1 MQVTRPQ
8 SVNLAKM
15 RNTRTSRPKKPP
27 AKSRAIDAGAELGA
41 GADTAQSLAGP
52 SSGVGQAT
60 VVHGTE
66 PVPSIAPIPDVL
78 PNAPNAGALPDV
90 SGVKAPVDGPSRPMI
105 RQYELVERVKSYYP
119 TADEGLLNRAYVYA
133 MKMHGSQKRASG
145 DPYFS
150 HPLEVAGILTDLKLD
165 PATIVTALLHDTIED
180 TDATHNEIARLFG
193 EEIAQLVDGVTKLT
207 RLELTSEETKQAEN
221 FRKLILAISKDVRV
235 LLVKLADRLHNMRT
249 IGHIK
254 KSSSRQRIA
263 QETMDIYAPLA
274 GRMGMQNFRDELE
287 DLSFAVLYPEARDAV
302 KTRLDLKQ
310 SNSRELVVRIADE
323 IRRRLA
329 TVGVEAWVSGRTKK
343 PHSIW
348 RKMERRSISLEQLS
362 DIYGFRV
369 IVETVDDC
377 YRALG
382 VLHSAW
388 PAVPGRFKDY
398 ISTPKGNNYRSIH
411 TTVVGPERERVE
423 MQIRTLEMHEVDE
436 YGVAAH
442 WFYKDYVENG
452 PKKNIAASDELVA
465 PFRWLRRVV
474 EMLDQA
480 TPEEFLEHT
489 KLEMFQDQ
497 VFCFTPKGRLIALP
511 TGATPID
518 FAYAVHT
525 DIGDRCVGAQVNGRH
540 VPLRSEMRNGDEVE
554 IITTERQVP
563 PHGWED
569 IVKTGKARL
578 AIRAHRRR
586 SEREEHI
593 RLGRGLIESALRAEG
608 LPSDEAALEVALHD
622 LSAASTLDNMFE
634 QLGRSSLS
642 VDAVVQAMQKHFTP
656 EKPSRRPRMKG
667 AAVAA
672 AAGKAREQGQ
682 MPRRRPD
689 AVPITGAGP
698 GTGVIL
704 SPISMPIPGDRIVGI
719 VQPEKGVEVFRID
732 SPSLA
737 EFDEQPERWIDM
749 SWEIDP
755 EDHQLFA
762 ARVVLTLANSPGAL
776 GDVATVTGKHGANIE
791 NLITTDRKPD
801 FYEIV
806 VDIGVEN
813 AKHLARLLTGLRAL
827 KSVSAA
833 KRVYG

>member
-1 MQVTRPQ
+1 MQATRPQ
-8 SVNLAKM
+8 SASLAKM
-15 RNTRTSRPKKPP
+15 RNTRTSRPSKPP
-27 AKSRAIDAGAELGA
+27 ARSRALEADAEVAVPAAAGGSATSDITNGSGAGPSGVTPGDGHAPFAQVPEILPDPLKA
-41 GADTAQSLAGP
+41 GADR
-52 SSGVGQAT
+52 
-60 VVHGTE
+60 
-66 PVPSIAPIPDVL
+66 
-78 PNAPNAGALPDV
+78 PN
-90 SGVKAPVDGPSRPMI
+90 RPMI

-180 TDATHNEIARLFG
+180 TDATHNEISGLFG

-249 IGHIK
+249 LEHIK
-254 KSSSRQRIA
+254 KPSSRRRIA

-287 DLSFAVLYPEARDAV
+287 DLSFAELYPEARAAV
-302 KTRLDLKQ
+302 KSRLDLKQ
-310 SNSRELVVRIADE
+310 EKSRELVVRIADE

-329 TVGVEAWVSGRTKK
+329 TVGIEAWVSGRTKK

-348 RKMERRSISLEQLS
+348 RKMERKSISLEQLS

-369 IVETVDDC
+369 IVENVDDC

-540 VPLRSEMRNGDEVE
+540 VPLRSELHNGDEVE
-554 IITTERQVP
+554 IITTEQQVP
-563 PHGWED
+563 PRGWED

-586 SEREEHI
+586 AERDEHI
-593 RLGRGLIESALRAEG
+593 RLGRGLAESALRAEG
-608 LPSDEAALEVALHD
+608 LPCDEAALEVALHD
-622 LSAASTLDNMFE
+622 LPSTTLDNLLE
-634 QLGRSSLS
+634 QLGRSSLT
-642 VDAVVQAMQKHFTP
+642 VDAVVQAMMKHFKP
-656 EKPSRRPRMKG
+656 EKRSRRPRMKG
-667 AAVAA
+667 APVAA
-672 AAGKAREQGQ
+672 AAGKARAEGQ

-719 VQPEKGVEVFRID
+719 SQPGKGVEVFRID

-737 EFDEQPERWIDM
+737 EFDEQPERWLDM
-749 SWEIDP
+749 SWDIDP
-755 EDHQLFA
+755 DDHRLFS

-801 FYEIV
+801 FYEMV

-813 AKHLARLLTGLRAL
+813 AKHLERLLTALRGL
-827 KSVSAA
+827 KTVSAA

>member
-1 MQVTRPQ
+1 
-8 SVNLAKM
+8 
-15 RNTRTSRPKKPP
+15 
-27 AKSRAIDAGAELGA
+27 
-41 GADTAQSLAGP
+41 
-52 SSGVGQAT
+52 
-60 VVHGTE
+60 
-66 PVPSIAPIPDVL
+66 
-78 PNAPNAGALPDV
+78 
-90 SGVKAPVDGPSRPMI
+90 MI
-105 RQYELVERVKSYYP
+105 RQYELVERVKAYYP
-119 TADEGLLNRAYVYA
+119 TVDEALLNRAYVYA

-150 HPLEVAGILTDLKLD
+150 HPLEVAGILTDMKLD

-180 TDATHNEIARLFG
+180 TEATHTEVSELFG
-193 EEIAQLVDGVTKLT
+193 DEILQLVDGVTKLT

-235 LLVKLADRLHNMRT
+235 LMVKLADRLHNMRT
-249 IGHIK
+249 LEHIK
-254 KSSSRQRIA
+254 KPATRKRIA

-274 GRMGMQNFRDELE
+274 GRMGMQSFRDELE
-287 DLSFAVLYPEARDAV
+287 DLAFAELSPEARQAV
-302 KTRLDLKQ
+302 KSRLDLRQ
-310 SNSRELVVRIADE
+310 EDSRELVVRIADE
-323 IRRRLA
+323 IKRRLA
-329 TVGVEAWVSGRTKK
+329 SVGIEAWVSGRTKK
-343 PHSIW
+343 AHSIW
-348 RKMERRSISLEQLS
+348 RKMERKSISLEQLS

-369 IVETVDDC
+369 VVDTVDDC

-388 PAVPGRFKDY
+388 PAVPERFKDY

-452 PKKNIAASDELVA
+452 PKKNLAASDELVA

-474 EMLDQA
+474 EMLDEA
-480 TPEEFLEHT
+480 TPQEFLEHT

-511 TGATPID
+511 IGATPID

-525 DIGDRCVGAQVNGRH
+525 DVGDRCVGAQVNGRH
-540 VPLRSEMRNGDEVE
+540 VPLRSTLHNGDEVE
-554 IITTERQVP
+554 IITTEQQVP

-586 SEREEHI
+586 AERDEHI
-593 RLGRGLIESALRAEG
+593 RLGRGLLEGALRAEG
-608 LPSDEAALEVALHD
+608 LPSDDAALEVALHD
-622 LSAASTLDNMFE
+622 LQATTLENLFE
-634 QLGRSSLS
+634 QLGRSSVS
-642 VDAVVQAMQKHFTP
+642 VDHVVQAMHGHFTP
-656 EKPSRRPRMKG
+656 EKPSRRPKMKG
-667 AAVAA
+667 AKVAA
-672 AAGKAREQGQ
+672 AAERARAEGRL
-682 MPRRRPD
+682 PRRRPD

-704 SPISMPIPGDRIVGI
+704 SKLSMPIPGDRIVGI
-719 VQPEKGVEVFRID
+719 TQPGQGVEVFRID

-737 EFDEQPERWIDM
+737 AFDEEPDRWIDM
-749 SWEIDP
+749 SWDIDP
-755 EDHQLFA
+755 EDHRLFTT
-762 ARVVLTLANSPGAL
+762 RILLTLANSPGAL
-776 GDVATVTGKHGANIE
+776 GEVATVTGKHGANIE
-791 NLITTDRKPD
+791 NLTTSDRKPD
-801 FYEIV
+801 FYEMM
-806 VDIGVEN
+806 VDVGVES
-813 AKHLARLLTGLRAL
+813 AKHLERLLSGLRTL

-833 KRVYG
+833 KRIYG